1 MPKLI
6 DGPGVRVT
14 SVSRAMR
21 VLEAFAG
28 HPEGVALSRL
38 AAKLGYGKA
47 SLSKILGTLGREGFV
62 RQDALSGRFHL
73 SWRLLALAFSH
84 AERVGMPAVCVPIL
98 QALAD
103 ETDELVQL
111 AVVEDGEILFVAKA
125 EGPGQQIRMLPLVG
139 LVAPAHA
146 TAAGKI
152 WLAHLPEA
160 EALAVLA
167 RQGLRRLT
175 PRTITSRAKLL
186 AQLREARARGYAIV
200 DEELVEG
207 GRAAAAP
214 ILVGGRVV
222 GAVAVSGPTFRLSL
236 AKLHRIV
243 PRLRRAAGEL
253 GAVWPPRVTARD
265 FGLGVRPAT
274 NGRPAGASTRG
285 TS

>member
-1 MPKLI
+1 MPPI
-6 DGPGVRVT
+6 DRPGVRVT
-14 SVSRAMR
+14 SVSRAMH

-38 AAKLGYGKA
+38 AATLGYGKA
-47 SLSKILGTLGREGFV
+47 SLSKILGTLVREGFV
-62 RQDALSGRFHL
+62 RHEPLTGRFHL
-73 SWRLLALAFSH
+73 SWRLLALAFGH
-84 AERVGMPAVCVPIL
+84 AERVGMPAICLPVL

-111 AVVEDGEILFVAKA
+111 AVVEDGGLLFVAKA
-125 EGPGQQIRMLPLVG
+125 EGPGQQMRMVPLVG
-139 LVAPAHA
+139 LLAPAHA
-146 TAAGKI
+146 TASGKI

-160 EALAVLA
+160 ETLAVLA
-167 RQGLRRLT
+167 RHGLRRLT

-214 ILVGGRVV
+214 ILAGGRVV

-236 AKLHRIV
+236 AKLHRIA
-243 PRLRRAAGEL
+243 PRIRRAAEEL
-253 GAVWPPRVTARD
+253 AAVWQPRVMARD

-274 NGRPAGASTRG
+274 NGRAARASGRA

>member
-1 MPKLI
+1 MPHLV
-6 DGPGVRVT
+6 DGPGVRVA
-14 SVSRAMR
+14 SVSRAMH

-38 AAKLGYGKA
+38 AARLGYGKA
-47 SLSKILGTLGREGFV
+47 SLSKILGTLVREGFV
-62 RQDALSGRFHL
+62 RHDPLTGRFHL
-73 SWRLLALAFSH
+73 SWRLLALAFGH
-84 AERVGMPAVCVPIL
+84 AERVGMPAICVPIL

-111 AVVEDGEILFVAKA
+111 AVVEDGEVLFVAKA

-175 PRTITSRAKLL
+175 PRTITSRGKLL
-186 AQLREARARGYAIV
+186 VQLRAARARGYAIV

-214 ILVGGRVV
+214 IVAGGRVV

-253 GAVWPPRVTARD
+253 GAVWPSRMTARD

-274 NGRPAGASTRG
+274 NGRPAKASTRG
-285 TS
+285 AS

>member
-1 MPKLI
+1 MPHLV
-6 DGPGVRVT
+6 DRSGVRVA
-14 SVSRAMR
+14 SVSRAMH

-28 HPEGVALSRL
+28 HPEGVALGRL

-47 SLSKILGTLGREGFV
+47 SLSKILGTLAREGFV
-62 RQDALSGRFHL
+62 RQDAPTGRFHL
-73 SWRLLALAFSH
+73 SWRLLALAFGH

-111 AVVEDGEILFVAKA
+111 AVVEDGEVLFVAKA

-160 EALAVLA
+160 EVLAVLA

-200 DEELVEG
+200 DEELIEG

-214 ILVGGRVV
+214 IVAGGRVV

-243 PRLRRAAGEL
+243 PRMRRAARQL

-265 FGLGVRPAT
+265 FGLSVAR
-274 NGRPAGASTRG
+274 GAS
-285 TS
+285 

>member
-1 MPKLI
+1 MPPLI
-6 DGPGVRVT
+6 DDSGVRVA
-14 SVSRAMR
+14 SVSRAMH

-47 SLSKILGTLGREGFV
+47 SLSKILGTLAREGFV
-62 RQDALSGRFHL
+62 RQDALTGRFHL
-73 SWRLLALAFSH
+73 SWRLLALAFGH
-84 AERVGMPAVCVPIL
+84 AERVGMPAICLPIL

-111 AVVEDGEILFVAKA
+111 AVVEDRELLFVAKA
-125 EGPGQQIRMLPLVG
+125 EGPGQQMRMLPLVG

-160 EALAVLA
+160 EALAILA

-175 PRTITSRAKLL
+175 PRTITSRWKLL

-214 ILVGGRVV
+214 ILAGGRVV
-222 GAVAVSGPTFRLSL
+222 AAVAVSGPTFRLSL
-236 AKLHRIV
+236 AKLHRIA
-243 PRLRRAAGEL
+243 PRIRRAAAQLE
-253 GAVWPPRVTARD
+253 AVWPRRLTARD

-274 NGRPAGASTRG
+274 NGRPARASTRG
-285 TS
+285 AS

>member
-1 MPKLI
+1 MAPLL
-6 DGPGVRVT
+6 DGSGVRVA
-14 SVSRAMR
+14 SVARAMH

-47 SLSKILGTLGREGFV
+47 SLWKILATLAREGFV
-62 RQDALSGRFHL
+62 RQDPLTARFHL
-73 SWRLLALAFSH
+73 GWRLLALAFGH
-84 AERVGMPAVCVPIL
+84 AERVGMPAICVPIL

-111 AVVEDGEILFVAKA
+111 AVVEDGEVLFVAKA
-125 EGPGQQIRMLPLVG
+125 EGPGQHIRMLPLVG

-175 PRTITSRAKLL
+175 PRTITSRVTLL

-214 ILVGGRVV
+214 ILVAGRVV

-253 GAVWPPRVTARD
+253 GAVWPSRMTARD

-274 NGRPAGASTRG
+274 NGRPARASTRG
-285 TS
+285 TL

>member
-1 MPKLI
+1 MPHLVERS
-6 DGPGVRVT
+6 GVRVA
-14 SVSRAMR
+14 SVSRAMH

-38 AAKLGYGKA
+38 AARLGYGKA
-47 SLSKILGTLGREGFV
+47 SLSKILGTLAREGFV
-62 RQDALSGRFHL
+62 RQDPLTGRFHL
-73 SWRLLALAFSH
+73 SWRLLALAFGH
-84 AERVGMPAVCVPIL
+84 AERVGIPAICVPIL

-111 AVVEDGEILFVAKA
+111 AVVEAGEVLFVAKA

-160 EALAVLA
+160 EARAVLT

-175 PRTITSRAKLL
+175 PRTITSRGKLL
-186 AQLREARARGYAIV
+186 VQLREARARGYAIV

-243 PRLRRAAGEL
+243 PRLRRAASQL
-253 GAVWPPRVTARD
+253 GAVWPSRMTARD

-274 NGRPAGASTRG
+274 NGRPTGASTRG
-285 TS
+285 AL